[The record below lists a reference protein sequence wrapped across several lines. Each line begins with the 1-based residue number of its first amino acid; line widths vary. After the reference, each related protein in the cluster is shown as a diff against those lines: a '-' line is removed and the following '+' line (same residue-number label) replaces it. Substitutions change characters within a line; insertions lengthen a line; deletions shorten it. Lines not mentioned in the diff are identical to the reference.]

1 MNNKNFQII
10 SILEGISFL
19 LILGVS
25 MPLKYMMHIEGPN
38 KVIGMLHGILFVLY
52 VFMAFSLQKQ
62 NSWNMKQ
69 LATILIC
76 SVIPFGTFWMDRK
89 YLRA

>member
-1 MNNKNFQII
+1 MNNKNFKII
-10 SILEGISFL
+10 SILEGISL
-19 LILGVS
+19 LSFAIT
-25 MPLKYMMHIEGPN
+25 MPLKYMMQIEGPN

-52 VFMAFSLQKQ
+52 VFMAFSLKKQ
-62 NSWNMKQ
+62 NNWNIKQ